1 MTAAVQTLVRFTMMV
16 IRSVSP
22 VRRTAN
28 MMAKSLRGPQYHQR
42 KKRSKKTY
50 SRVKSKRIETED

>member
-1 MTAAVQTLVRFTMMV
+1 MIAAAVTLVRFMMMV

-22 VRRTAN
+22 VKRIAN
-28 MMAKSLRGPQYHQR
+28 MMARSLRGPQYHQR